1 MPGVVMTAN
10 PGGRGVPDEDLP
22 MEPPSLLREPQPQLS
37 FNSTVSDEEDE
48 EGSEEQSQKQQQ
60 QHTVTF
66 TGTIRPYAMSPF
78 SCGTVRPSSQQ
89 SGKQRRIQNV
99 LDQLDP
105 KVRQSSHPKLHKN
118 GRKRERKKERKKER
132 KNHQPSQRIAFVF
145 VTSSDPTLAC
155 SLRRRNWR
163 KCRPSR

>member
-118 GRKRERKKERKKER
+118 GRKRERNKERKKKSPAVSTNR
-132 KNHQPSQRIAFVF
+132 VCFCYFV
-145 VTSSDPTLAC
+145 
-155 SLRRRNWR
+155 
-163 KCRPSR
+163 